1 MAFDPTRNRDPVQA
15 IGSPEDPKA
24 TDPDDEQSVIS
35 LLKGILA
42 VSQGSTL
49 SVARATI
56 TFIMDGGGVVLT
68 TGVKGDLE
76 IGFDCQITRATLLAD
91 QTGSIVVDV
100 WADVFGNYPPT
111 ALDSITAA
119 AKPTI
124 VAATKSQDSV
134 LTGWTTLIPA
144 GTTLRFNVDSVTT
157 IQRVT
162 LSLDVEK
169 L

>member
-24 TDPDDEQSVIS
+24 IDPDDEQSVIS
-35 LLKGILA
+35 LLKGIMDA
-42 VSQGSTL
+42 VQGGAPSAAL
-49 SVARATI
+49 ATI
-56 TFIMDGGGVVLT
+56 TFIIDGGGVVIT

-76 IGFDCQITRATLLAD
+76 IGFDCEITRATLLAD
-91 QTGSIVVDV
+91 QAGSIVVDV

-111 ALDSITAA
+111 VLDTITAA

-144 GTTLRFNVDSVTT
+144 GTTLRFNVDSVST